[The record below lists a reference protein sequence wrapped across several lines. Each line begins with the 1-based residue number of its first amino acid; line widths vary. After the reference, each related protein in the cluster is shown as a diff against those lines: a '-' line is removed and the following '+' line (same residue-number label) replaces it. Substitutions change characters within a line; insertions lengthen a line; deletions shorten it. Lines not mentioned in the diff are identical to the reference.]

1 MALDLGRLIKIFKLY
16 RTSSI
21 LLHIDRFKAR
31 LNHEER
37 VELFNVA
44 FWWIANFLLLIFSA
58 S

>member
-1 MALDLGRLIKIFKLY
+1 MALDLGRLIKIFNLY
-16 RTSSI
+16 RTRSI

-44 FWWIANFLLLIFSA
+44 FW
-58 S
+58 